1 MYRSLYF
8 KIVLIFVMFMIT
20 VMAVVGTV
28 LINSVFNFY
37 TDEFVKQMERY
48 FGGDLRQDLINAMTA
63 ENYADEQKN
72 ILKAY
77 GASLGIDIY
86 RNYYILDMN
95 GDILAGSVEQPENE
109 LPITSNILSAMSGN
123 DGKAQ
128 LLGSSYTDYAVYL
141 KSGDSECIVY
151 IEDTQEEM
159 QQLSW
164 QLFSIILQAVFFGL
178 IIAVILSFFLAK
190 AITAPIQS
198 LTQGA
203 ELIAEGEFDKD
214 IEVYSKDEIGTL
226 TNAFNHM
233 GHVIKH
239 MLNEIS
245 GERQKLETIFSYL
258 KDAVIAFSDS
268 GKVLNINKCALEL
281 FGNSYNSDFTID
293 MMFSLLS
300 EEYARSYIGSLK
312 TENSYVIR
320 DVEYNNK
327 VLDINIG
334 ILRYIENNTVHTGCI
349 VVMHDITSRYEL
361 DKAQREFVANVSHE
375 LRTPLTS
382 IRGATESILLNPD
395 MSMEFRNNFLNMTI
409 EQSERMMGIINDLLT
424 LSRFDNNKTQWQ
436 VSEFNIKDTLI
447 HICDVM
453 RTEAVSHGHTIN
465 LEVKDNIPDMTGDKE
480 RIERV
485 IINIISNAIK
495 YTKKNGKIDI
505 RAVSV
510 ENDIKIHV
518 RDNGTGI
525 PEADLG
531 RLFERF
537 YRVEKSRTSDT
548 GGTGLGLAIAKEIVE
563 AHGGTINIKSKLNI
577 GTIVTIVLPIK
588 TRLKENV

>member
-48 FGGDLRQDLINAMTA
+48 FGGDLRQDLTNAMTA
-63 ENYADEQKN
+63 DNYADEQKN

-95 GDILAGSVEQPENE
+95 GDILTGSVEQPDNE
-109 LPITSNILSAMSGN
+109 LPLTSNILSAMSGK
-123 DGKAQ
+123 DGRAQ

-151 IEDTQEEM
+151 IKDTQEEM

-178 IIAVILSFFLAK
+178 IIAVVLSFFLAK

-226 TNAFNHM
+226 TNTFNHM
-233 GHVIKH
+233 GHVLKH
-239 MLNEIS
+239 TLNEIS

-281 FGNSYNSDFTID
+281 FGNNYNSDFTID

-300 EEYARSYIGSLK
+300 AEYARSYIGSLN

-334 ILRYIENNTVHTGCI
+334 ILRYIENNAAHTGCI

-436 VSEFNIKDTLI
+436 LSEFNIKDSLI
-447 HICDVM
+447 HICEIM

-465 LEVKDNIPDMTGDKE
+465 LEVKDNIPVMTGDKE

-505 RAVSV
+505 RAVSA

-518 RDNGTGI
+518 RDNGAGI

-563 AHGGTINIKSKLNI
+563 AHGGTINIKSKLNV
-577 GTIVTIVLPIK
+577 GTIVTVVLPIK
-588 TRLKENV
+588 TRLKENE